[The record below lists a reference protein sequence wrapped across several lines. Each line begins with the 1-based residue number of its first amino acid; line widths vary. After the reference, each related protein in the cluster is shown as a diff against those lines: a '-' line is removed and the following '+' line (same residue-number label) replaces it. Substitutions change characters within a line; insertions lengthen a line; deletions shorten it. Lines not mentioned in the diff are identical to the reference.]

1 MFQMK
6 SQKGNEKGMTL
17 VEILAALVILGIV
30 FIGFMTIF
38 PQMTNFNEKTGNK
51 LSAMNE
57 ARVILDNYKNLSYSL
72 NDFTLENGYR
82 EKDGVWIRTE
92 KSDFGEVEYRIEKQ
106 PALPA
111 GDAEGE
117 LSLHEIN
124 ISIQKDS
131 KVISET
137 FGYIEVSK

>member
-1 MFQMK
+1 MRRKQGI
-6 SQKGNEKGMTL
+6 QNETGMTL

-30 FIGFMTIF
+30 FVGFMTIF
-38 PQMTNFNEKTGNK
+38 PQMTSFNEKTGTK

-57 ARVILDNYKNLSYSL
+57 ARILLDDYKNSTYSL
-72 NDFTLENGYR
+72 ADFTSEKGYTEKNGA
-82 EKDGVWIRTE
+82 WIRTE
-92 KSDFGEVEYRIEKQ
+92 EREIGEVEYKIEKQ

-117 LSLHEIN
+117 MSLHEIN

-137 FGYIEVSK
+137 FGYIEVGK

>member
-1 MFQMK
+1 MR
-6 SQKGNEKGMTL
+6 SHKGNEKGMTL

-38 PQMTNFNEKTGNK
+38 PQMTNFNEKTESK

-57 ARVILDNYKNLSYSL
+57 ARVHLDNFKNSSYSI
-72 NDFTLENGYR
+72 DYFTSENGYV
-82 EKDGVWIRTE
+82 EKNGSWIRTE
-92 KSDFGEVEYRIEKQ
+92 ESGIGEVEYKIEKQ
-106 PALPA
+106 PALLA

-117 LSLHEIN
+117 LSLHEII

-137 FGYIEVSK
+137 FGYIEVGK

>member
-1 MFQMK
+1 MK
-6 SQKGNEKGMTL
+6 SHKRNEKGMTL

-38 PQMTNFNEKTGNK
+38 PQMTNFNQKTGTK

-57 ARVILDNYKNLSYSL
+57 ARVLLDNYRNSSYSL
-72 NDFTLENGYR
+72 SDFTSENGYIDKN
-82 EKDGVWIRTE
+82 ETWIRTE
-92 KSDFGEVEYRIEKQ
+92 KSEFGEVEYRVKKQ
-106 PALPA
+106 AALPA

-117 LSLHEIN
+117 LSLHEVN
-124 ISIQKDS
+124 ISIQKDG

-137 FGYIEVSK
+137 FGYVEVSK

>member
-1 MFQMK
+1 MRSTK
-6 SQKGNEKGMTL
+6 VNEKGMTL

-38 PQMTNFNEKTGNK
+38 PQMTKFNEKTGSK

-57 ARVILDNYKNLSYSL
+57 ARVHLDNFKNSSYSI
-72 NDFTLENGYR
+72 DYFTPENEYV
-82 EKDGVWIRTE
+82 EKNGFWIRTE
-92 KSDFGEVEYRIEKQ
+92 ESEIGEVQYKIEKQ

-117 LSLHEIN
+117 LSLHEII

-131 KVISET
+131 KVISQT
-137 FGYIEVSK
+137 FGYIEVGK

>member
-1 MFQMK
+1 MR
-6 SQKGNEKGMTL
+6 SQKLNERGMTL

-30 FIGFMTIF
+30 FVGFMTVF
-38 PQMTNFNEKTGNK
+38 PQMTNFNEKTESK

-57 ARVILDNYKNLSYSL
+57 VRVLLDNYRNSSYSL
-72 NDFTLENGYR
+72 NDFTSENGYI
-82 EKDGVWIRTE
+82 EKNEAWIRTE
-92 KSDFGEVEYRIEKQ
+92 KSELGEVKYRVEKQ
-106 PALPA
+106 AALPA
-111 GDAEGE
+111 GDSEGE

-137 FGYIEVSK
+137 FGYIEVGK

>member
-1 MFQMK
+1 MK
-6 SQKGNEKGMTL
+6 SRKGNEKGMTL

-38 PQMTNFNEKTGNK
+38 PQMTNFNEKTGRK

-57 ARVILDNYKNLSYSL
+57 ARVLLDDYKNSYFYL
-72 NDFTLENGYR
+72 HDFTPENGYI
-82 EKDGVWIRTE
+82 ENNGAWIRTE
-92 KSDFGEVEYRIEKQ
+92 KSEFGEVEYRIEKQ